1 MLGDSTTES
10 KKKITCKTVSI
21 IMLIKII
28 KLTRLSLFFITAI
41 SSNVFAETASDARK
55 IECLLDVSVLPS
67 QNFQNPVTQYTSMK
81 NDGYP
86 MLLIGI
92 KIHNAHANDASKKI
106 KSHQIYCS
114 NLIGQQKDV
123 YLSGPYESQKIEI
136 HIGDQ
141 LILRNIHSSGKPY
154 PYWADFYWIEKR
166 DE

>member
-1 MLGDSTTES
+1 
-10 KKKITCKTVSI
+10 
-21 IMLIKII
+21 MLIKII

-41 SSNVFAETASDARK
+41 STNVFAEPTSDARK

-67 QNFQNPVTQYTSMK
+67 QNPVTEYTSMK

>member
-1 MLGDSTTES
+1 
-10 KKKITCKTVSI
+10 
-21 IMLIKII
+21 MLIKII
-28 KLTRLSLFFITAI
+28 KLTRLSLFFITVI
-41 SSNVFAETASDARK
+41 STHVFAEPTSNARK
-55 IECLLDVSVLPS
+55 IECLLDVTVLPS

-92 KIHNAHANDASKKI
+92 KIHKAHVGDASKKI
-106 KSHQIYCS
+106 KSHQLYCS
-114 NLIGQQKDV
+114 SLIGQQKV
-123 YLSGPYESQKIEI
+123 VFLFCSYESQKIEI

-141 LILRNIHSSGKPY
+141 LILRNIHSSGKHY

>member
-1 MLGDSTTES
+1 
-10 KKKITCKTVSI
+10 
-21 IMLIKII
+21 MLIKII
-28 KLTRLSLFFITAI
+28 KLTRLSLFFITVI
-41 SSNVFAETASDARK
+41 SSNVFAERTSDTSK

-67 QNFQNPVTQYTSMK
+67 QNPVTEYTSMK

-92 KIHNAHANDASKKI
+92 NIHNAHAGEASKKI
-106 KSHQIYCS
+106 KSHQLYCS

-123 YLSGPYESQKIEI
+123 YLSGPYQSQKIEI

-141 LILRNIHSSGKPY
+141 LILRNIHSSEKPY

>member
-1 MLGDSTTES
+1 
-10 KKKITCKTVSI
+10 
-21 IMLIKII
+21 
-28 KLTRLSLFFITAI
+28 
-41 SSNVFAETASDARK
+41 
-55 IECLLDVSVLPS
+55 
-67 QNFQNPVTQYTSMK
+67 MK

-92 KIHNAHANDASKKI
+92 KIHNAHAGEASKKI
-106 KSHQIYCS
+106 KSHQLYCS

-123 YLSGPYESQKIEI
+123 YLSGPYQSQKIEI

-141 LILRNIHSSGKPY
+141 LNLRNIHSSGKRY

>member
-1 MLGDSTTES
+1 
-10 KKKITCKTVSI
+10 
-21 IMLIKII
+21 MLIKII
-28 KLTRLSLFFITAI
+28 KLTRLSLFFITVI
-41 SSNVFAETASDARK
+41 STNVFAERTSDARK

-67 QNFQNPVTQYTSMK
+67 QNPVTEYTSMK

-92 KIHNAHANDASKKI
+92 NIHNAHANDASKKI
-106 KSHQIYCS
+106 RSHQIYCS

-141 LILRNIHSSGKPY
+141 LILRNIHSSGKHY
-154 PYWADFYWIEKR
+154 PYWADFYCVEKR
-166 DE
+166 NE

>member
-1 MLGDSTTES
+1 
-10 KKKITCKTVSI
+10 
-21 IMLIKII
+21 MLIKII

-41 SSNVFAETASDARK
+41 STNVFAEPTSDARK

-67 QNFQNPVTQYTSMK
+67 QNFKNPVTQYTSMK

-92 KIHNAHANDASKKI
+92 KIHNAHAGEASKKI
-106 KSHQIYCS
+106 KRHQLYCS

-123 YLSGPYESQKIEI
+123 YLSGPYQSQKIEI

-141 LILRNIHSSGKPY
+141 LILRNIHSSEKPY

>member
-1 MLGDSTTES
+1 MRFYRCFHVLVFLE
-10 KKKITCKTVSI
+10 
-21 IMLIKII
+21 
-28 KLTRLSLFFITAI
+28 FII
-41 SSNVFAETASDARK
+41 SSNVFAERTSDTSK

-67 QNFQNPVTQYTSMK
+67 QNPVTEYTSMK

-92 KIHNAHANDASKKI
+92 NIHNAHAGEASKKI

-141 LILRNIHSSGKPY
+141 LILRNIHSSGKRY

>member
-1 MLGDSTTES
+1 MLGDSTTQF
-10 KKKITCKTVSI
+10 KRITFKTVSI

-28 KLTRLSLFFITAI
+28 KLTRLSLFFITVI
-41 SSNVFAETASDARK
+41 SSNVFAEPISDASK
-55 IECLLDVSVLPS
+55 IECLLDVFVLPS

-92 KIHNAHANDASKKI
+92 NIHNAHAGEASKKI

-123 YLSGPYESQKIEI
+123 YLSGPYQSKKIEI

-141 LILRNIHSSGKPY
+141 LILRNIHSSGKHY

>member
-1 MLGDSTTES
+1 
-10 KKKITCKTVSI
+10 
-21 IMLIKII
+21 MLIKII

-41 SSNVFAETASDARK
+41 SSNVFAERTSDTSK

-67 QNFQNPVTQYTSMK
+67 QNPVTEYTSMK

-92 KIHNAHANDASKKI
+92 NIHNAHAGEASKKI

-123 YLSGPYESQKIEI
+123 YLSGPHESQKIDI

-141 LILRNIHSSGKPY
+141 LILRNIHSSGKRY

>member
-1 MLGDSTTES
+1 
-10 KKKITCKTVSI
+10 
-21 IMLIKII
+21 MLIKII

-41 SSNVFAETASDARK
+41 STNVFAEPTSDARK

-67 QNFQNPVTQYTSMK
+67 QNPVTEYTSMK

-92 KIHNAHANDASKKI
+92 KIHNAHAGDVSKKI
-106 KSHQIYCS
+106 KSHQLYCS
-114 NLIGQQKDV
+114 SLIGQQKDV
-123 YLSGPYESQKIEI
+123 YLSGPYQSQKIEI

-141 LILRNIHSSGKPY
+141 LNLRNIHSSGKRY

>member
-1 MLGDSTTES
+1 MLGDSTTQF
-10 KKKITCKTVSI
+10 KRITFKTVSI

-28 KLTRLSLFFITAI
+28 KLTRLSLFFITVI
-41 SSNVFAETASDARK
+41 SSNVFAEPISDASK
-55 IECLLDVSVLPS
+55 IECLLDVFVLPS

-92 KIHNAHANDASKKI
+92 NIHNAHAGEASKKI

-141 LILRNIHSSGKPY
+141 LILRNIHSSGKHY
-154 PYWADFYWIEKR
+154 PYWADFYWVEKR
-166 DE
+166 NE

>member
-1 MLGDSTTES
+1 MLGDSTTQF
-10 KKKITCKTVSI
+10 KRITFKTVSI

-28 KLTRLSLFFITAI
+28 KLTRLSLFFITVI
-41 SSNVFAETASDARK
+41 SSNVFAEPISDASK
-55 IECLLDVSVLPS
+55 VECLLDVFVLPS

-92 KIHNAHANDASKKI
+92 KIHNAYAGEASKKI
-106 KSHQIYCS
+106 KRHQLYCS
-114 NLIGQQKDV
+114 SLIGQQKDV
-123 YLSGPYESQKIEI
+123 YLSGHHESQKIDI

-141 LILRNIHSSGKPY
+141 LNLRNIHSLGKHY
-154 PYWADFYWIEKR
+154 PYWADFYWVEKR

>member
-1 MLGDSTTES
+1 MLGDSTTQF
-10 KKKITCKTVSI
+10 KKNNLQTVSI
-21 IMLIKII
+21 IMVVKII
-28 KLTRLSLFFITAI
+28 KLTRLGFFFITVI
-41 SSNVFAETASDARK
+41 STNVFAERTSDARK
-55 IECLLDVSVLPS
+55 IECLLDVFVLPS

-92 KIHNAHANDASKKI
+92 NIHNAHANDASKKI
-106 KSHQIYCS
+106 RSHQIYCS

>member
-1 MLGDSTTES
+1 
-10 KKKITCKTVSI
+10 
-21 IMLIKII
+21 MLIKII

-123 YLSGPYESQKIEI
+123 YLSGPHESQKIDI

-141 LILRNIHSSGKPY
+141 LIHMLVELNMPY
-154 PYWADFYWIEKR
+154 YTYFMQDFGINSCMIFEWFQQKNHLQ
-166 DE
+166 D

>member
-67 QNFQNPVTQYTSMK
+67 QNPVTEYTSMK

-92 KIHNAHANDASKKI
+92 NIHNAHAGEASKKI

-123 YLSGPYESQKIEI
+123 YLVVYQKVC
-136 HIGDQ
+136 
-141 LILRNIHSSGKPY
+141 
-154 PYWADFYWIEKR
+154 
-166 DE
+166 

>member
-28 KLTRLSLFFITAI
+28 KLTRLGFFFITVI
-41 SSNVFAETASDARK
+41 STTVFAERTIDARK
-55 IECLLDVSVLPS
+55 IECLLDISVLPS

-92 KIHNAHANDASKKI
+92 KIHI
-106 KSHQIYCS
+106 VKS
-114 NLIGQQKDV
+114 L
-123 YLSGPYESQKIEI
+123 
-136 HIGDQ
+136 
-141 LILRNIHSSGKPY
+141 
-154 PYWADFYWIEKR
+154 
-166 DE
+166 

>member
-1 MLGDSTTES
+1 
-10 KKKITCKTVSI
+10 
-21 IMLIKII
+21 MLIKII

-41 SSNVFAETASDARK
+41 STNVFAEPTSDARK

-67 QNFQNPVTQYTSMK
+67 QNPVTEYTSMK

-92 KIHNAHANDASKKI
+92 KIHNAHAGEASKKI
-106 KSHQIYCS
+106 KSHQLYCS

-123 YLSGPYESQKIEI
+123 YLSGPYQSQKIEI

-141 LILRNIHSSGKPY
+141 LILRNIHSSEKPY

>member
-1 MLGDSTTES
+1 
-10 KKKITCKTVSI
+10 
-21 IMLIKII
+21 MLIKII
-28 KLTRLSLFFITAI
+28 KLTRLSLFFITVI
-41 SSNVFAETASDARK
+41 STNVFAEPATDARK

-67 QNFQNPVTQYTSMK
+67 QNPVTEYTSMK

-92 KIHNAHANDASKKI
+92 KIHNAHAGDVSKKI
-106 KSHQIYCS
+106 KSHQLYCS
-114 NLIGQQKDV
+114 SLIGQQKDV

-141 LILRNIHSSGKPY
+141 LNLRNIHSSGKRY

>member
-1 MLGDSTTES
+1 
-10 KKKITCKTVSI
+10 
-21 IMLIKII
+21 MLIKII

-41 SSNVFAETASDARK
+41 STNVFAEPTSDARK

-67 QNFQNPVTQYTSMK
+67 QNPVTEYTSMK

-92 KIHNAHANDASKKI
+92 KIHNAHAGDVSKKI
-106 KSHQIYCS
+106 KSHQLYCS
-114 NLIGQQKDV
+114 SLIGQQKDV